1 MLEIAESKHGN
12 NSKTLLEANSCNHA
26 TFQNNK
32 SSSLDKSSSLSNL
45 PNANASDLPKLPMSV
60 SARLGKL
67 QFHLSG
73 KFRVLQFAD
82 VQDAPKI
89 SKDTIKL
96 IESACDAVKPDIVIF
111 SGNQIAGYAKDFANT
126 FVRRRWDESQDNRGV
141 DARKSHENALQD
153 TRKKV
158 LEHIKRMVKPLEDRS
173 IPWALTYGN
182 HDFQC
187 GLSNAE
193 LDSLYQEFSGC
204 LNRQQTDGGFSG
216 ASAMSLP
223 KSILPKQI
231 IFPCQAGTFAL
242 PVMDVN
248 QEKVVFS
255 IVLVDSGDYEKRG
268 GYGSPSS
275 KALDFLADLPSFLPP
290 KFCVFQHFPLPQYYD
305 LLREVSKDCAAKE
318 HAIEGYRRFAGKYYA
333 LDDNRVLPDGY
344 LGEGVS
350 CPDKDS
356 GEYNILQK
364 IGAFA
369 FCAGHDHRNAFAGR
383 CEDSGMLLTATATC
397 GFGSY
402 GPVASKCGARLLEFD
417 IRHPYE
423 PRTQMLEFGDLVGKA
438 SSKKAYT
445 YGLNA
450 DCSHDLPE
458 VDLLQKPSLFAR
470 ILRRWRSLAAK

>member
-1 MLEIAESKHGN
+1 MSEIAESTN
-12 NSKTLLEANSCNHA
+12 RDESKVLPTSESANS
-26 TFQNNK
+26 
-32 SSSLDKSSSLSNL
+32 SES
-45 PNANASDLPKLPMSV
+45 ANLPMSI

-89 SKDTIKL
+89 SKDTIRL

-111 SGNQIAGYAKDFANT
+111 TGNQIAGYVKDFADT
-126 FVRRRWDESQDNRGV
+126 FVRRRWSSEAFDSSSGRFSDNYSPKDESYAEKL
-141 DARKSHENALQD
+141 DA

-158 LEHIKRMVKPLEDRS
+158 IEHIKRMVQPLEDRS

-187 GLSNAE
+187 GLSNEE
-193 LDSLYQEFSGC
+193 LDSLYQEFKGC
-204 LNRQQTDGGFSG
+204 MNRSSQN
-216 ASAMSLP
+216 
-223 KSILPKQI
+223 KSNNYDSSSCNVAALQSTKCILPNQI
-231 IFPCQAGTFAL
+231 IFPCEAGTFAL

-248 QEKVVFS
+248 QENVVFS
-255 IVLVDSGDYEKRG
+255 LVLVNSGDYEKSG
-268 GYGSPSS
+268 GYGKPSD
-275 KALDFLADLPSFLPP
+275 KALDFLRNLPKLSPP
-290 KFCVFQHFPLPQYYD
+290 KFCVFQHFPLPQYYG
-305 LLREVSKDCAAKE
+305 LMREVSKDYASQE
-318 HAIEGYRRFAGKYYA
+318 HAIEGYRRFAGRYYA

-356 GEYNILQK
+356 GEYDILQK
-364 IGAFA
+364 IGTFA

-383 CEDSGMLLTATATC
+383 CKDSDMLLMSTATC

-402 GPVASKCGARLLEFD
+402 GPAASKCGARLIEFD

-423 PRTQMLEFGDLVGKA
+423 PRTQMLEFGDLVGKP

-450 DCSHDLPE
+450 DCDHDLPE

-470 ILRRWRSLAAK
+470 LLRRWRSRAAK